1 MSNNGSRLTA
11 YAMVKFDDFGVD
23 QFNRDDQS
31 VTTTIRTPVQRPQEA
46 KMTRS
51 LTALLDPKASAK
63 AVNDQRSLA
72 VRIKMTDPSVTRD
85 MDILDDVEAV
95 WLTDDMAIT
104 LMRTAHSTFVK
115 ETEDFSCG
123 LLTPDGITFAS
134 PKSPCSPVT

>member
-1 MSNNGSRLTA
+1 
-11 YAMVKFDDFGVD
+11 
-23 QFNRDDQS
+23 
-31 VTTTIRTPVQRPQEA
+31 
-46 KMTRS
+46 MTRS

-104 LMRTAHSTFVK
+104 VPVEKVNAFRTWVASRGTAPVGRGSYTVDTFGDQDV
-115 ETEDFSCG
+115 TW
-123 LLTPDGITFAS
+123 DGVIAA
-134 PKSPCSPVT
+134 VTA